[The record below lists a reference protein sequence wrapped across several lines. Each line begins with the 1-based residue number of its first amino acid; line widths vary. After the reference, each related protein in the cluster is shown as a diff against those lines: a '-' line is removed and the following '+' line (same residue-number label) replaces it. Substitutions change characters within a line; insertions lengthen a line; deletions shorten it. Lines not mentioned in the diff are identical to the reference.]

1 MVPLL
6 WFSLRR
12 GPRFGSFAGF
22 VYGLVHMSLGGYVIH
37 PVQALLDYP
46 VAFAALGLAGLFKN
60 HPLVGVAVA
69 IAGRFISSF
78 LSGMIFFTGLTLEG
92 AVASA
97 IYNGT
102 YLLGEFLI
110 SAIIIY
116 IFVKKQIIEIYL

>member
-1 MVPLL
+1 M
-6 WFSLRR
+6 
-12 GPRFGSFAGF
+12 
-22 VYGLVHMSLGGYVIH
+22 IH